1 VPFQWYASVW
11 LANDDG
17 SLTVPTAQPSP
28 AATSATP
35 LSWAAC
41 TEYTDASGTVVA
53 VHLLPFQCSAYGLVS
68 SAVGDSP
75 GL

>member
-53 VHLLPFQCSAYGLVS
+53 VQLLPFQCSAYGLVS